1 MLDKPLTDTRKGGS
15 GQEQSPFY
23 IAAAGAPS
31 RPRCT
36 LKQDDCFAILDHYGD
51 IGSSSDGAGGLFAN
65 DTRHLSR
72 LALTLNGQEPLL
84 LGSTIRDDNLN
95 LRSDLTNPDI
105 QSEKGIVLLKDTVHL
120 GRTIYLYDNSL
131 CERSA
136 LMNHGATPVQ
146 LDVAIDFDSDFADL
160 FEVRGMHRPARGTLQ
175 KEVKASNQVVLTYT
189 GLDRKVRRTTLTFDP
204 VPDELTTSRARYSLT
219 LEPHAAWRQFV
230 SVSCNGH
237 SNPAALSFLRGLLKA
252 RRDLIGSTSAVAT
265 IQIAN
270 TVFNET
276 VCRSLADLRML
287 MTSTPDGK
295 YPYAGIP
302 WYSTTFGRDGIITA
316 MQLLWLDPSIAKG
329 VLQRL
334 ARYQAHEDDAASDAQ
349 PGKILHEMRR
359 GEMAALG
366 EVPFGLYYGSVDATP
381 LFVLLAGL
389 YVQRTGDYA
398 FLRQIWPNIERALE
412 WIEGPGDLDG
422 DGFVEYARATR
433 QGLVN
438 QGWKDSHDAIFHAN
452 GDLAEGPIALVEV
465 QGYVYAALSA
475 AADCARKLGHL
486 GQAETLASKSAKLRQ
501 RFEDA
506 FWCED
511 LGTYALALDGHK
523 QQCRVRTSNAAHT
536 MFTGIMA
543 PERARQ
549 VAADV
554 MRPSFN
560 SGWGIR
566 TVATGEARFNPMSYH
581 NGSIWPHDNAL
592 IASGMARYGYGEGIE
607 TIFNGMMQTAA
618 YMEQRRLPELFCGF
632 PRRRSRGPTLYPVA
646 CSPQA
651 WASGAVY
658 QLVQAILGLEY
669 DLATNA
675 IRLRNPAIPL
685 SVGELTIRNLTLG
698 DAAIS
703 FTIRPESNGTISLG
717 VLEFSGNIKVSVVF
731 GGPDYT
737 AS

>member
-1 MLDKPLTDTRKGGS
+1 MLDKPLTDIAKGSS

-51 IGSSSDGAGGLFAN
+51 IGSSSDGAGGLFAY

-105 QSEKGIVLLKDTVHL
+105 QSEKGIVLLKDTVHI

-136 LMNHGATPVQ
+136 LVNHGATPVH
-146 LDVAIDFDSDFADL
+146 LNVAIDFDSDFADL

-175 KEVKASNQVVLTYT
+175 KEVKGSNQVVFSYT
-189 GLDRKVRRTTLTFDP
+189 GLDGDVRRTTLTFEP
-204 VPDELTTSRARYSLT
+204 APNELTTSRARYSLT
-219 LEPHAAWRQFV
+219 LDPHASWRQFV
-230 SVSCNGH
+230 AVSCNGH
-237 SNPAALSFLRGLLKA
+237 SNPAAPSFLRGLLKA

-265 IQIAN
+265 IRIAN
-270 TVFNET
+270 TVFNEI

-334 ARYQAHEDDAASDAQ
+334 ARYQALEDDAVSDAQ

-381 LFVLLAGL
+381 LFILLAGL
-389 YVQRTGDYA
+389 YMQRTGDYA
-398 FLRQIWPNIERALE
+398 FLRQIWPNIERALK

-422 DGFVEYARATR
+422 DGFVEYARATQ

-465 QGYVYAALSA
+465 QGYVYAALIA

-486 GQAETLASKSAKLRQ
+486 GQAETLASKAAKLRQ
-501 RFEDA
+501 RFEEA

-511 LGTYALALDGHK
+511 LGTYALALDGRK
-523 QQCRVRTSNAAHT
+523 QPCRVRTSNAAHT

-658 QLVQAILGLEY
+658 HLLQAILGLEY
-669 DLATNA
+669 DLATKA
-675 IRLRNPAIPL
+675 IRLRNPAVPL
-685 SVGELTIRNLTLG
+685 SVGEVTIRNLTLG
-698 DAAIS
+698 DASIS
-703 FTIRPESNGTISLG
+703 FTVRPESNGTISLG
-717 VLEFSGNIKVSVVF
+717 VLESSGNIKVSVVF
-731 GGPDYT
+731 GGPDYNV
-737 AS
+737 S